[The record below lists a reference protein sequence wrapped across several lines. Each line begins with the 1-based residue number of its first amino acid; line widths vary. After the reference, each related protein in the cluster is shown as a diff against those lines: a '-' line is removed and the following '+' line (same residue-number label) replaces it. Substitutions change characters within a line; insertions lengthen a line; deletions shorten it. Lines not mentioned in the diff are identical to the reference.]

1 MTFRKT
7 QLCTFK
13 LLLKP
18 RMRKKPSHISFVFIK
33 NRLICS
39 NAKVYKRM
47 VRKARLFLI
56 KFPAVREKKTSFG
69 SIYLKILPW
78 LNFRPSLSSPSQLRY
93 WLTKVLVSSEA
104 GSSFFHS

>member
-1 MTFRKT
+1 MAFRNT

-18 RMRKKPSHISFVFIK
+18 RMIKKLSHISFVFIK

-39 NAKVYKRM
+39 NAKVYKLM

-56 KFPAVREKKTSFG
+56 KFPAVREKKRASGRFT
-69 SIYLKILPW
+69 
-78 LNFRPSLSSPSQLRY
+78 
-93 WLTKVLVSSEA
+93 
-104 GSSFFHS
+104 